1 MMIASMRRWRRFT
14 LETSM
19 DKRQRPVAGLAVASI
34 LLAAAGAVRAEFPD
48 KPVTLVVPF
57 AAGGPSDKIA
67 RDLAEAMRKR
77 LNQPVIVENVGG
89 AGGTIGAAKVAKTSP
104 DGYTLLVH
112 HIGFATAPTLYRKLA
127 YKGIEDFDYL
137 GLINEA
143 PSTLIGR
150 PQLAAKNFAELSKS
164 IAADPK
170 KVNLAHAGVGS
181 ASHLCGLMLQSA
193 MRAEMTTVPYKGTGP
208 AMTDLMG
215 GQVDLM
221 CEQATNAVPQIESG
235 KVKAFAVTS
244 KQRMKVPSLAAL
256 PTLAEAGL
264 PDFNVTVWHGV
275 YAPRNTPPAILTKLN
290 EALRAAL
297 KDPDLLKRSEALGIT
312 VVSDNRAEP
321 AGHKTFVEAEV
332 ARWAKVIQAAGAY
345 AD

>member
-1 MMIASMRRWRRFT
+1 
-14 LETSM
+14 M
-19 DKRQRPVAGLAVASI
+19 DKLHRRTWGLAVASV
-34 LLAAAGAVRAEFPD
+34 LLAGVGAARAEFPE

-67 RDLAEAMRKR
+67 RDLAEALRKK
-77 LNQPVIVENVGG
+77 LNQTVIVENVGG
-89 AGGTIGAAKVAKTSP
+89 AGGTLGAAKVATASA

-112 HIGFATAPTLYRKLA
+112 HIGFATAPTLYRKLP
-127 YKGIEDFDYL
+127 YKGIDDFAYL

-150 PQLAAKNFAELSKS
+150 TTLPAKSFADLRKW
-164 IAADPK
+164 IAADPT

-193 MRAEMTTVPYKGTGP
+193 LKTELTTVPYKGTGP

-215 GQVDLM
+215 GTVDLM
-221 CEQATNAVPQIESG
+221 CEQATNAVPQIEGG
-235 KVKAFAVTS
+235 KVRAFAVTS
-244 KQRMKVPSLAAL
+244 KERMKIPSLASL
-256 PTLAEAGL
+256 PTLAESGL
-264 PDFNVTVWHGV
+264 PDFSVTVWHGL
-275 YAPRNTPPAILTKLN
+275 YAPKNTPAAVLAKLN
-290 EALRAAL
+290 DALRGAL
-297 KDPDLLKRSEALGIT
+297 KDPELIKRQEALGIT
-312 VVSDNRAEP
+312 IVSDARVEP
-321 AGHKTFVEAEV
+321 AAHKKFVEAEV

>member
-1 MMIASMRRWRRFT
+1 MHRSRRRYFH
-14 LETSM
+14 
-19 DKRQRPVAGLAVASI
+19 LALLSA
-34 LLAAAGAVRAEFPD
+34 LAAAAGPALAEYPE

-77 LNQPVIVENVGG
+77 LNQPVLVENVGG
-89 AGGTIGAAKVAKTSP
+89 AGGTIGAAKVAKAP
-104 DGYTLLVH
+104 ADGYTLLVH

-127 YKGIEDFDYL
+127 YRGIEDFAYL

-150 PQLAAKNFAELSKS
+150 NQLAAKTFPELRKW
-164 IAADPK
+164 IAADPA

-181 ASHLCGLMLQSA
+181 ASHLCGLMLQNA
-193 MRAEMTTVPYKGTGP
+193 LKADMTTVPYKGTGP

-235 KVKAFAVTS
+235 KVKVFGVTS
-244 KQRMKVPSLAAL
+244 AQRMKLPALAAV
-256 PTLAEAGL
+256 PTLAESGL
-264 PDFNVTVWHGV
+264 ADFNVTVWHAL
-275 YAPRNTPPAILTKLN
+275 YAPRDTPAPVLAKLN

-297 KDPDLLKRSEALGIT
+297 KDPELIKRQEALGIS
-312 VVSDNRAEP
+312 VVTDGRIEP
-321 AGHKTFVEAEV
+321 AGHRKFVEAEV
-332 ARWAKVIQAAGAY
+332 ARWAKVIQAAGALSLIHI
-345 AD
+345 

>member
-1 MMIASMRRWRRFT
+1 
-14 LETSM
+14 M
-19 DKRQRPVAGLAVASI
+19 DKLNRHAWGLATASVV
-34 LLAAAGAVRAEFPD
+34 LLAAAGAARGEFPD

-67 RDLAEAMRKR
+67 RDLAEALRKR

-89 AGGTIGAAKVAKTSP
+89 AGGTLGAAKVATATA

-112 HIGFATAPTLYRKLA
+112 HIGFATAPTLYRKLP
-127 YKGIEDFDYL
+127 YKGIEDFAYL

-150 PQLAAKNFAELSKS
+150 TTLPAKSFAELRKW
-164 IAADPK
+164 IATDPG

-181 ASHLCGLMLQSA
+181 ASHLCGLMLQSTLK
-193 MRAEMTTVPYKGTGP
+193 AEMTTVPYKGTGP

-215 GQVDLM
+215 GTVDLM
-221 CEQATNAVPQIESG
+221 CEQATNAVPQIEGG

-244 KQRMKVPSLAAL
+244 KERMKLPALAGL
-256 PTLAEAGL
+256 PTLGESGL
-264 PDFNVTVWHGV
+264 TDFSVSVWHGL
-275 YAPRNTPPAILTKLN
+275 YAPRNTPAPVLGKLN
-290 EALRAAL
+290 EALRGAL
-297 KDPDLLKRSEALGIT
+297 KDPELIKRQEALGIS
-312 VVSDNRAEP
+312 VVSDARVEP
-321 AGHKTFVEAEV
+321 AAHKKFVEGEV
-332 ARWAKVIQAAGAY
+332 ARWALVIKAAGAY

>member
-1 MMIASMRRWRRFT
+1 
-14 LETSM
+14 M
-19 DKRQRPVAGLAVASI
+19 DKMHRRTWGLALASA
-34 LLAAAGAVRAEFPD
+34 LLTGAGAARAEFPE

-67 RDLAEAMRKR
+67 RDLAEALRKK
-77 LNQPVIVENVGG
+77 LNQTVIVENVGG
-89 AGGTIGAAKVAKTSP
+89 AGGTLGAAKVATASA

-127 YKGIEDFDYL
+127 YKGIDDFAYL

-150 PQLAAKNFAELSKS
+150 TSLPAKSFAELRKW
-164 IAADPK
+164 IATDPT

-193 MRAEMTTVPYKGTGP
+193 LKAEMTTVPYKGTGP

-215 GQVDLM
+215 GTVDLM
-221 CEQATNAVPQIESG
+221 CEQATNAVPQIEGG
-235 KVKAFAVTS
+235 KVRAFAVTS
-244 KQRMKVPSLAAL
+244 KERMKLPSLASL
-256 PTLAEAGL
+256 PTLAESGL
-264 PDFNVTVWHGV
+264 PDFSVTVWHGL
-275 YAPRNTPPAILTKLN
+275 YAPKNTPAPVLAKLN
-290 EALRAAL
+290 DALRGAL
-297 KDPDLLKRSEALGIT
+297 KDPELIKRQEALGIT
-312 VVSDNRAEP
+312 VVSDARVEP
-321 AGHKTFVEAEV
+321 AAHKKFVEAEV